1 MNFHVFLTIVDI
13 IGLDSVSKKRFFT
26 TQNPIITFMRIELG
40 ANNYRWKDRDG
51 DIEKKKLTV
60 SRRNCKI

>member
-51 DIEKKKLTV
+51 DIEKKADSLK
-60 SRRNCKI
+60 KKY